1 MEIVAA
7 TGWCKMMAFI
17 QRYMSRCLA
26 DASALYGKLTGGRT
40 IGRAHVPANACSR
53 GSHNCGIML
62 LKDRSMDVHFD
73 VPEELARQFNALP
86 GGIARAAVEAL
97 AAEGVRSGKL
107 TVYQA
112 RQMLGIRSRYEM
124 DGFLKA
130 RGLLLSDTIQQI
142 VADSETA
149 IAFSK

>member
-1 MEIVAA
+1 M
-7 TGWCKMMAFI
+7 
-17 QRYMSRCLA
+17 R
-26 DASALYGKLTGGRT
+26 
-40 IGRAHVPANACSR
+40 
-53 GSHNCGIML
+53 
-62 LKDRSMDVHFD
+62 VHLD
-73 VPEELARQFNALP
+73 VPDEVARRFAAEP
-86 GGIARAAVEAL
+86 GGIDRAATEAL

-130 RGLLLSDTIQQI
+130 RGILLRDTMEQ
-142 VADSETA
+142 VLADSETA